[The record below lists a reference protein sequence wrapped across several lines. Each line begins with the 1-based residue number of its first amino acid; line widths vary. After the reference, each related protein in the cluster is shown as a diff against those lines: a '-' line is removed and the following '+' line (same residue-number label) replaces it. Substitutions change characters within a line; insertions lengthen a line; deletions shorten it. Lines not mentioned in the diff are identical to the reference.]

1 MKYTIY
7 ILSFSL
13 ITLHTV
19 AQRIELLSSKINT
32 SYPEI
37 TPCISPD
44 DNFLFFSR
52 THHPDNFS
60 SNETD
65 MDIWFS
71 VKNAQGA
78 WTKAQHAAAPLND
91 EWANSVQAIS
101 PQGQHVL
108 VRGAYQNGKYIG
120 VGWSVAKR
128 IPNGWAAPEM
138 LPIPDYGSL
147 QRGQHSSASL
157 SPDGAVLV
165 MGFSEK
171 AGDTDADLYVSFK
184 DSASHWTK
192 PMSLGA
198 DINTPDFVEDTPFLA
213 ADGQTLYFASNRPEG
228 FGQLDIYIS
237 QRQDNT
243 WQHWSKPQN
252 LGKRI
257 NSAASELF
265 FSMPTTTTDYA
276 YMSVYR
282 PDEGHTSDIV
292 QVWLPDWA
300 KPTAQLVAGGK
311 VFDKQTNEPISAQI
325 FYQILPDGSP
335 TRIHGAADGSYN
347 ITLAYGYEYAIW
359 AQKPNFWASSAHV
372 DLTKTEMRGN
382 SFIEKNLE
390 LTPLQKDK
398 DLTIDNLFFEVNK
411 SDILPS
417 SWPVLERMAALF
429 RRNPA
434 IHIEIIGHTDS
445 TGNVSENLILADKR
459 AKAVAEFLITQK
471 QIPAEKIA
479 ARGAGSSQPIAPN
492 STEEGRAKNRR
503 VNFVIRKL

>member
-1 MKYTIY
+1 MKIK
-7 ILSFSL
+7 ILLCFFIL
-13 ITLHTV
+13 ITLHSYS
-19 AQRIELLSSKINT
+19 QRIELLSNKINT
-32 SYPEI
+32 SYPELA
-37 TPCISPD
+37 PCISPD
-44 DNFLFFSR
+44 DNTLFFSR
-52 THHPDNFS
+52 THHPDNIATG
-60 SNETD
+60 ETD

-71 VKNAQGA
+71 TKNAQGS

-91 EWANSVQAIS
+91 EWANSVQAVF
-101 PQGQHVL
+101 PQSQQIL
-108 VRGAYQNGKYIG
+108 IRGAYQNGKYIG

-128 IPNGWAAPEM
+128 TPNGWAAPEM
-138 LPIPDYGSL
+138 LQIPDYSSL

-157 SPDGAVLV
+157 SADGTILI

-171 AGDTDADLYVSFK
+171 AGDTDADLYVTFK
-184 DSASHWTK
+184 DTAGHWIK
-192 PMSLGA
+192 PISLGE

-213 ADGQTLYFASNRPEG
+213 ADGQTLYFASNRPDG
-228 FGQLDIYIS
+228 FGQLDIYMS
-237 QRQDNT
+237 QRQDKT
-243 WQHWSKPQN
+243 WQRWSKPQN

-265 FSMPTTTTDYA
+265 FSMPNTTTDYA

-300 KPTAQLVAGGK
+300 KPTAVLTVSGK
-311 VFDKQTNEPISAQI
+311 VFNSQSKEPVAAQI
-325 FYQILPDGSP
+325 FYQILPDGSHLQVP
-335 TRIHGAADGSYN
+335 AAADGSYN
-347 ITLAYGYEYAIW
+347 IALAYGYEYAIW
-359 AQKPNFWASSAHV
+359 AQKPNYWASSAHL
-372 DLTKTEMRGN
+372 DLTKVEMRSN

-390 LTPLQKDK
+390 LTPLQKGS

-411 SDILPS
+411 SEILPS
-417 SWPVLERMAALF
+417 SLPALERLATLF
-429 RRNPA
+429 RTNPA

-445 TGNVSENLILADKR
+445 TGNVSDNLILADKR
-459 AKAVAEFLITQK
+459 AKAVSDFLIQQK
-471 QIPAEKIA
+471 QIPAEKVA